1 MANIFSSAV
10 NNFGDWLGRQI
21 APYINDALG
30 IRGNILASYYT
41 GDHRKQLKVKQGA
54 PDPNIIQNYI
64 GLAVDRSV
72 SRLFKGGV
80 KFKLPE
86 GATAQ
91 QEYLDKVW
99 DVNKKEIILYQYGLH
114 GAYSGTTYFKI
125 CPDEAVDPYTG
136 DLYPKLI
143 AINPEIIRVK
153 TEPDDMND
161 VEEYIIQYK
170 YSREYD
176 GRVMEVAVKEIT
188 KHPSTVD
195 TEAPEAQ
202 QKPDQWV
209 VETWEQ
215 IGGAP
220 WQLVESAVWPYDFP
234 PIIHQK
240 NLPSLNS
247 CYGDSEIDD
256 VINVQDKNNFVV
268 SNTGIIIKNHAH
280 PSTFIFGISP
290 KQLADGR
297 LDGAV
302 GTIYAIADKEAK
314 ASNLEMQSDLAS
326 SRAFALDLRQS
337 IFDIAREIDISSMAD
352 KIGQLTNFGLQV
364 LWSDAIDKNDTKR
377 QLYGDALLELNRR
390 LLVLGGWGME
400 ASNPGTIQ
408 WGSALPI
415 NIAEE
420 MAADKLALELGII
433 DKQSVAERY
442 FSRYGREWDDI
453 EAALE
458 EEKTSANEGN
468 ANIGAM
474 LLNNFSKGQGEMPL
488 NMQKQKPMME
498 KNGDDTA
505 TSGKAA

>member
-1 MANIFSSAV
+1 
-10 NNFGDWLGRQI
+10 
-21 APYINDALG
+21 
-30 IRGNILASYYT
+30 
-41 GDHRKQLKVKQGA
+41 
-54 PDPNIIQNYI
+54 
-64 GLAVDRSV
+64 
-72 SRLFKGGV
+72 
-80 KFKLPE
+80 
-86 GATAQ
+86 
-91 QEYLDKVW
+91 
-99 DVNKKEIILYQYGLH
+99 
-114 GAYSGTTYFKI
+114 
-125 CPDEAVDPYTG
+125 
-136 DLYPKLI
+136 
-143 AINPEIIRVK
+143 
-153 TEPDDMND
+153 
-161 VEEYIIQYK
+161 
-170 YSREYD
+170 
-176 GRVMEVAVKEIT
+176 
-188 KHPSTVD
+188 
-195 TEAPEAQ
+195 
-202 QKPDQWV
+202 
-209 VETWEQ
+209 
-215 IGGAP
+215 
-220 WQLVESAVWPYDFP
+220 VESAVWPYDFP

-290 KQLADGR
+290 KQLQDGR

-337 IFDIAREIDISSMAD
+337 LFDISREIDISSMAD

-400 ASNPGTIQ
+400 ATNPGSIQ

-420 MAADKLALELGII
+420 MASDKLALELGII
-433 DKQSVAERY
+433 DKKTVGEKW
-442 FSRYGREWDDI
+442 FTRYGKKWEDI
-453 EAALE
+453 EKALE
-458 EEKTSANEGN
+458 EEQSKANEGN

-488 NMQKQKPMME
+488 NMQKQNMNKQPAE
-498 KNGDDTA
+498 LQTDNSQEARKQQ
-505 TSGKAA
+505 